1 MLTSDAIKQL
11 SDRGAK
17 STPSKRLVSL
27 SARASRR
34 FAWHW
39 QTVTVAGQS
48 IQIATPSDPGEL
60 LAQACQRQVAS
71 STGED
76 ETTLADPF
84 WSQVWRS
91 TAGLDAFLA
100 TRKLHGV
107 DVLELG
113 CGTGVAGLA
122 AALRGANVTFT
133 DGATD
138 PLILLR
144 LTLAR
149 LAIRSC
155 EVRRLLFGSDRLPRK
170 RFPLIIASDIAYLR
184 NCWTGLH
191 QTLHGH
197 LESGGEVLL
206 GDPYRSVS
214 TDFISWAS
222 SRGWGI
228 QEHPVDLPDAPI
240 RVIRMTLA

>member
-1 MLTSDAIKQL
+1 MRS
-11 SDRGAK
+11 SDRFAK
-17 STPSKRLVSL
+17 PIAATRFASL

-34 FAWHW
+34 FPWHW
-39 QTVTVAGQS
+39 QTVTVAGRS

-60 LAQACQRQVAS
+60 LTQACQRQLS
-71 STGED
+71 STTGED

-84 WSQVWRS
+84 WAQVWRS

-100 TRKLHGV
+100 SRELQDV
-107 DVLELG
+107 EVLELG

-144 LTLAR
+144 LTLDR

-155 EVRRLLFGSDRLPRK
+155 KVRRLLFASDRLPRK

-184 NCWTGLH
+184 NCWAGLH

-197 LESGGEVLL
+197 LEIGGEVLL

-214 TDFISWAS
+214 TDFITWAS
-222 SRGWGI
+222 SRGWVI

-240 RVIRMTLA
+240 RVIRMAIETSH

>member
-1 MLTSDAIKQL
+1 MRA
-11 SDRGAK
+11 SDRFAK
-17 STPSKRLVSL
+17 PTAATRFASL
-27 SARASRR
+27 AARADRR

-39 QTVTVAGQS
+39 QTVIVAGQS

-60 LAQACQRQVAS
+60 LTRACQRQS
-71 STGED
+71 GSTTGED

-84 WSQVWRS
+84 WAQVWRS

-100 TRKLHGV
+100 SRAIQGV
-107 DVLELG
+107 EVLELG
-113 CGTGVAGLA
+113 CGTGVAGIA

-144 LTLAR
+144 LTLDR

-155 EVRRLLFGSDRLPRK
+155 KVRRLLFASDRLPRK

-184 NCWTGLH
+184 NCWNALH
-191 QTLHGH
+191 QTLHDH
-197 LESGGEVLL
+197 LESGGEVLM

-214 TDFISWAS
+214 TDFIAWAS
-222 SRGWGI
+222 SRGWLI

-240 RVIRMTLA
+240 RVIRLAIETSH

>member
-1 MLTSDAIKQL
+1 MLS
-11 SDRGAK
+11 SDRIAK
-17 STPSKRLVSL
+17 STTSKRFASL

-34 FAWHW
+34 FSWHW

-48 IQIATPSDPGEL
+48 IEIATPSDPNEL
-60 LAQACQRQVAS
+60 LAQACQRQSSS

-84 WSQVWRS
+84 WAQVWHS
-91 TAGLDAFLA
+91 TAGLDAFFA
-100 TRKLHGV
+100 TRQLQGV
-107 DVLELG
+107 EVLELG

-144 LTLAR
+144 LTLDR
-149 LAIRSC
+149 LALHSC
-155 EVRRLLFGSDRLPRK
+155 DVRRLMFASDRLPGK

-184 NCWTGLH
+184 KCWTGLL
-191 QTLHGH
+191 QTLHGQ
-197 LESGGEVLL
+197 LEIGGEVLL

-214 TDFISWAS
+214 TDFITWAS
-222 SRGWGI
+222 SRGWMI
-228 QEHPVDLPDAPI
+228 QEHPIDLPDAPI
-240 RVIRMTLA
+240 RIIRMTFEASH